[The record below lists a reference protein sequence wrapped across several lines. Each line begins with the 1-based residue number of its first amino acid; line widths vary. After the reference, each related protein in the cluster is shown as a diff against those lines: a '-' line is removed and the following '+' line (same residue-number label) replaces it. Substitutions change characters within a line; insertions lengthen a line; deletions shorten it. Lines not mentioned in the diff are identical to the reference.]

1 MPHSISSTAKDLS
14 VSKVKLYKMIRQA
27 GVEPVPF
34 GNRKIIRDTDFKK
47 LRQILIDEGRQPE
60 LLNSSEDTVRSDN
73 RNGNDQPERFIAEQP
88 NIYLT
93 DLLTEKDRQIERLEK
108 QLSEGKAEKQG
119 LQQGLMQLQDTM
131 LQLDKRISLLQPPNP
146 HESQEVRVRTEH
158 FKEAEQDI
166 VVETEPQSAE
176 PNKRS
181 SPLVAGSV
189 GFLRKL
195 NTN

>member
-60 LLNSSEDTVRSDN
+60 LLNSNEDTVRSAN
-73 RNGNDQPERFIAEQP
+73 RNGNDQTERFIAEQP

-93 DLLTEKDRQIERLEK
+93 DLLTEKDLQIERLEK

-166 VVETEPQSAE
+166 VVEPEPQNTE
-176 PNKRS
+176 PNKHSKPTGGWFSRIF
-181 SPLVAGSV
+181 AQA
-189 GFLRKL
+189 
-195 NTN
+195 